1 MKHAWMCSGINVWLI
16 IPVTCC
22 IYSKNCY
29 TLYSVTNI
37 FSLNFCNLTSII
49 AYSIMQKWPKYYKET
64 HPKELMW
71 NSKNTSFEKFNKD
84 IKLWY
89 FLSLHYFSF
98 YFYIIF
104 YYSFLYSIIS
114 TLYSCIFSLF
124 STFSSSSHSY
134 WC

>member
-1 MKHAWMCSGINVWLI
+1 MFDSLFQWHVAFIPRIVTPYIQSLI
-16 IPVTCC
+16 YFPWI
-22 IYSKNCY
+22 
-29 TLYSVTNI
+29 SVT
-37 FSLNFCNLTSII
+37 SWYLTSII